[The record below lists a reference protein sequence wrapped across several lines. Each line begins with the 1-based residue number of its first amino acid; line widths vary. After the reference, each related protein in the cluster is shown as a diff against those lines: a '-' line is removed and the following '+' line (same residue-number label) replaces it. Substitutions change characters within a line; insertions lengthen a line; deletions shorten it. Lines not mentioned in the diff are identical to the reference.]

1 MLNFNVIVVPTDLS
15 DYSLRALPYAI
26 GLAERFEARLKILCI
41 NEPAVPI
48 SDVTWAGVDVHST
61 DDTLLAEARKAL
73 DKILR
78 EQVPADLDVE
88 ATVITGNPV
97 EGIIQYAREQNAD
110 LLVMCTH
117 GRTGLSHVLMGS
129 TAEAVVRRAPCP
141 VLTLRQPMPVGVS
154 RRASPSF

>member
-26 GLAERFEARLKILCI
+26 GLAERFDARLKILCI

-48 SDVTWAGVDVHST
+48 SDVTWAGIDVHAT
-61 DDTLLAEARKAL
+61 DDALLAEARKAL
-73 DKILR
+73 DKIIR
-78 EQVPADLDVE
+78 EQIPSGLDVE
-88 ATVITGNPV
+88 ASVFTGNAV
-97 EGIIQYAREQNAD
+97 EGIVQYARDQNAD

-129 TAEAVVRRAPCP
+129 TAEAVVRQAPCP
-141 VLTLRQPMPVGVS
+141 VLTLRQPMTVGAT
-154 RRASPSF
+154 RRGS

>member
-1 MLNFNVIVVPTDLS
+1 VTVLNFNVIVVPTDLS

-26 GLAERFEARLKILCI
+26 GLAERFDARLKILCI

-48 SDVTWAGVDVHST
+48 SDVTWAGIDVHST
-61 DDTLLAEARKAL
+61 DDALLVEARQTL
-73 DKILR
+73 DKIIR
-78 EQVPADLDVE
+78 EQVPGEVDVE
-88 ATVITGNPV
+88 ASVITGNPV

-141 VLTLRQPMPVGVS
+141 VLTLRQPMPVAAT
-154 RRASPSF
+154 RRGN

>member
-1 MLNFNVIVVPTDLS
+1 MLNFNVIVVTTDLS

-26 GLAERFEARLKILCI
+26 GLAQRFDAHLKILCI
-41 NEPAVPI
+41 NEPSVPI
-48 SDVTWAGVDVHST
+48 SDVTWAAVDVHGT
-61 DDTLLAEARKAL
+61 DDALLAEARRAL
-73 DKILR
+73 DKIVR

-88 ATVITGNPV
+88 TSVTTGNAV
-97 EGIIQYAREQNAD
+97 EGIIEYAREQNAD

-141 VLTLRQPMPVGVS
+141 VLTLRQPMPVA
-154 RRASPSF
+154 ASKHGR

>member
-48 SDVTWAGVDVHST
+48 SDVSWAGIDVHAV
-61 DDTLLAEARKAL
+61 DDTLLAEARRTL
-73 DKILR
+73 DRIVR

-88 ATVITGNPV
+88 ATVVTGNAV
-97 EGIIQYAREQNAD
+97 DGIIQYASEQNAD

-129 TAEAVVRRAPCP
+129 TAEAVVRRAHCP
-141 VLTLRQPMPVGVS
+141 VLTLRQPMTVAAT
-154 RRASPSF
+154 RRGS

>member
-1 MLNFNVIVVPTDLS
+1 MLNFNIIVVPTDLS

-26 GLAERFEARLKILCI
+26 GLAERFDARLKILCI

-48 SDVTWAGVDVHST
+48 SDVTWAGIDVHAT
-61 DDTLLAEARKAL
+61 DDTLLAEARQTL
-73 DKILR
+73 DRIIR
-78 EQVPADLDVE
+78 EQVPNGLDVE
-88 ATVITGNPV
+88 ANVITGNPV
-97 EGIIQYAREQNAD
+97 EAIIEYAREQNAD

-141 VLTLRQPMPVGVS
+141 VLTLRQPMPVTAS
-154 RRASPSF
+154 RRGS

>member
-26 GLAERFEARLKILCI
+26 GLAERFEAKLKILCI
-41 NEPAVPI
+41 NEPTVPI
-48 SDVTWAGVDVHST
+48 SDVAWAGIDVHAT
-61 DDTLLAEARKAL
+61 DNALLAEAKETL
-73 DKILR
+73 DKIVR
-78 EQVPADLDVE
+78 EQVPKHLDVE
-88 ATVITGNPV
+88 ATVVIGNAV
-97 EGIIQYAREQNAD
+97 EGIVQYARDQNAD

-141 VLTLRQPMPVGVS
+141 VLTLRQPMPVAAA
-154 RRASPSF
+154 RRGS

>member
-1 MLNFNVIVVPTDLS
+1 MLNFNIIVVPTDLS
-15 DYSLRALPYAI
+15 DYSLRALPYAV

-48 SDVTWAGVDVHST
+48 SDVTWAGIDVHAA
-61 DDTLLAEARKAL
+61 DDALLSEARQAL
-73 DKILR
+73 DRIVR
-78 EQVPADLDVE
+78 EQVPTGLDVE
-88 ATVITGNPV
+88 ATVVTGNAV
-97 EGIIQYAREQNAD
+97 EGIIQYAREENAD

-141 VLTLRQPMPVGVS
+141 VLTLRQPMPVGAT
-154 RRASPSF
+154 RRGS